1 LGNTPGANITKGIA
15 YDSPFQQMQSKPS
28 QKDKDNINIC
38 YMVDSYK
45 GENGIT
51 KIVSRTL
58 LDIDSSQFSYERTKN
73 KLVYF
78 NIILIFMR
86 FIDNWPLPGL
96 RRIRPFDEA
105 KLIYDD
111 MYKGASSEVKKIEKE
126 TRDGS
131 DYEGLVK

>member
-1 LGNTPGANITKGIA
+1 
-15 YDSPFQQMQSKPS
+15 MQSKPS

-78 NIILIFMR
+78 NIIFDIYEVYRQLAAS
-86 FIDNWPLPGL
+86 
-96 RRIRPFDEA
+96 RITENTTFDEA

-131 DYEGLVK
+131 DYEGLVKWNNRIKAKLNIDNFASLK